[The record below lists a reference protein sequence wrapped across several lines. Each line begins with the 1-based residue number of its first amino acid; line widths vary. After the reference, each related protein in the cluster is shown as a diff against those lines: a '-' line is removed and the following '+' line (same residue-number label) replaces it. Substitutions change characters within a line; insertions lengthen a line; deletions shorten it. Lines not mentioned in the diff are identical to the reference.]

1 MSRTVVHVVTG
12 AGPAERRAWIGRL
25 LAARPA
31 WAALTPRACPCCL
44 GRVETQ
50 VLLVRLLRE
59 RRPMRVLLELGDVLH
74 LTPLQRVLEDS
85 PLARYVEV
93 GRAVRLPEDE
103 RLPAE
108 SLGA

>member
-1 MSRTVVHVVTG
+1 MHVVTG
-12 AGPAERRAWIGRL
+12 AGPAERRVWIGRL

-31 WAALTPRACPCCL
+31 WAAFTPRACPCCF

-50 VLLVRLLRE
+50 VLLARLLRE
-59 RRPMRVLLELGDVLH
+59 RRPKRVLLELGDVQH
-74 LTPLQRVLEDS
+74 LAPLQRLLEES

-103 RLPAE
+103 QLPVE

>member
-1 MSRTVVHVVTG
+1 MHIVTG
-12 AGPAERRAWIGRL
+12 AGPDERRAWIRRL

-50 VLLVRLLRE
+50 VLLARLLRE
-59 RRPMRVLLELGDVLH
+59 RRPKHVLLELGDVQH
-74 LTPLQRVLEDS
+74 LTPLQRVLEES
-85 PLARYVEV
+85 PLAQYVQV
-93 GRAVRLPEDE
+93 GRGVRLPEDAQ
-103 RLPAE
+103 LPAE